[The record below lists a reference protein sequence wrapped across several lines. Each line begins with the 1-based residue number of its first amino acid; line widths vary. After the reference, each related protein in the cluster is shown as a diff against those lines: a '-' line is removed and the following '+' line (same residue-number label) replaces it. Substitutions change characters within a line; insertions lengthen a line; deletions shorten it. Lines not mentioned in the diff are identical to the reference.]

1 MHTLEQVSAFVAV
14 YEHGS
19 YSSAARELKKS
30 RTTVREHVVTYE
42 DLLGYSLFV
51 IEGRKAIP
59 TEKAEQLYHRAKLV
73 EKQNRSLFVQSQAL
87 YDSNVHTITIYY
99 DVITPLSLIT
109 HIENR
114 VMDYNSDIIINWKH
128 RTRQEAM
135 DKLQE
140 GECDIAI
147 MPYRGQLFAEKE
159 VTWKAIKP
167 IQVGCYASVNSPL
180 ALIDDLRLENLMLET
195 QYVTENFAT
204 LKLNFASIQV
214 SPKMHTVSN
223 NDLLCE
229 LVKQHGWTIM
239 PRHYM
244 TPYVERGELIELN
257 LKELGNN
264 LSFGLNAFYCYGKPD
279 AEVFGLILEWIEEW
293 AEALEPC

>member
-19 YSSAARELKKS
+19 YSSAARYLEKS
-30 RTTVREHVVTYE
+30 RTTVREHVMAYE

-51 IEGRKAIP
+51 IEGRKAVP
-59 TEKAEQLYHRAKLV
+59 TEKAKQLYHRAKLV

-87 YDSNVHTITIYY
+87 YESNVHTVTIYY
-99 DVITPLSLIT
+99 DVITPLNLIT
-109 HIENR
+109 HIEKR
-114 VMDYNSDIIINWKH
+114 VMDYNSDIIINWMH
-128 RTRQEAM
+128 RTRQEAI

-204 LKLNFASIQV
+204 LKLNFTSIQV

-229 LVKQHGWTIM
+229 LVKQNGWTIM

-244 TPYVERGELIELN
+244 TPYVNRGELVELS

-264 LSFGLNAFYCYGKPD
+264 MSFGLNAFYCYGKLD
-279 AEVFGLILEWIEEW
+279 IEVFGLILEWIEQW
-293 AEALEPC
+293 DGF

>member
-14 YEHGS
+14 YEQGS
-19 YSSAARELKKS
+19 YSSAARKLKKS
-30 RTTVREHVVTYE
+30 RTTVREHVVAYE

-59 TEKAEQLYHRAKLV
+59 TERAEHLYHRAKLV

-87 YDSNVHTITIYY
+87 YESNVHTITIYY

-109 HIENR
+109 YIEKR
-114 VMDYNSDIIINWKH
+114 VMGYNSDIIINWKH

-167 IQVGCYASVNSPL
+167 IQVGCYAGVNSPL
-180 ALIDDLRLENLMLET
+180 ALIDDLKIENLMLDT
-195 QYVTENFAT
+195 QYVTENFVT
-204 LKLNFASIQV
+204 LKLNFTSIQV

-244 TPYVERGELIELN
+244 TSYIDRGEVVELK
-257 LKELGNN
+257 LKELGGNV
-264 LSFGLNAFYCYGKPD
+264 SFGLNAFYCYGK
-279 AEVFGLILEWIEEW
+279 AEVEVFGLILEWIEEW
-293 AEALEPC
+293 NGF

>member
-87 YDSNVHTITIYY
+87 YGSNVHTITIYY

-109 HIENR
+109 HIEKR

-264 LSFGLNAFYCYGKPD
+264 LSFGLNAFYCYGKSD

-293 AEALEPC
+293 AEALERC